1 MIPGPPSPWLILATV
16 LALLG
21 AFVGGNL
28 HGHRAERT
36 TWEAL
41 TAKATVTATT
51 AARQSETQIA
61 TLKDETEKAHSDAL
75 TKIDDAYKRGLT
87 SGRLRDKGA
96 KCSPVSANPAPAG
109 SPPEPATGCELSGE
123 AERFL
128 RGFARDADLAA
139 AYGIAGHEYAVG
151 LPGAVNGR

>member
-1 MIPGPPSPWLILATV
+1 MNPWLIIGVILAFI
-16 LALLG
+16 ANG
-21 AFVGGNL
+21 FYWDH
-28 HGHRAERT
+28 HGHSAERIA
-36 TWEAL
+36 WDLA

-51 AARQSETQIA
+51 VARQSETRIA

-87 SGRLRDKGA
+87 SGRLRDRGA

-109 SPPEPATGCELSGE
+109 SAPEPATGCELSGE

-128 RGFARDADLAA
+128 RDFARDADIAA

-151 LPGAVNGR
+151 LPGAVNHSP